1 MIFVDTSAWFAGL
14 VPTDADHDVAV
25 EWFRSNEE
33 LLITSDYIIDETL
46 TLFRAR
52 GEQSRALALAD
63 EFFNGSLTEIVYLTE
78 EEIKESISIFKRFA
92 DKDWSFTDCTSKYL
106 CERYRIRKAISFD
119 KHFRQFG
126 SVRVV
131 V

>member
-106 CERYRIRKAISFD
+106 CERYQIRKAISFD